1 MLIVKVL
8 GGLGNQMYQYSFYR
22 SLLLQGFEVK
32 LDLSAFDTYKLH
44 NGFELESVFL
54 LPEMICATQKEVSKY
69 SDQSTSFFS
78 RARRKLKG
86 LKKTH
91 VKEEFYFD
99 VQLNKVNDFYLD
111 GYWQSDMYFQSASD
125 EIRSDFKF
133 KSLLNGNNVNII
145 KKIKISN
152 SVGVHIRR
160 GDYITNPHAFNEYGR
175 ICDKAYYLKAIESIK
190 LQVDSPHFFVF
201 SNDIDWVKENIDF
214 SSEVDFIDWNLGEES
229 YIDME
234 LMSLCKHN
242 IIANSSFSW
251 WGAWLNKNEN
261 KIVLAP
267 SRWKVGNDIN
277 KKRIPYKW
285 QTVEVL
291 VN

>member
-1 MLIVKVL
+1 
-8 GGLGNQMYQYSFYR
+8 
-22 SLLLQGFEVK
+22 LLLQGFEVK

-54 LPEMICATQKEVSKY
+54 LPEMICATQKEVAKY

-78 RARRKLKG
+78 RVRRKVKG

-91 VKEEFYFD
+91 VKEYFYFNI
-99 VQLNKVNDFYLD
+99 QLNKMNDFYLD
-111 GYWQSDMYFQSASD
+111 GYWQSDIYFQDVSE
-125 EIRSDFKF
+125 EIRSDFRF
-133 KSLLNGNNVNII
+133 KSSLVGNNINII
-145 KKIKISN
+145 EKIKMSN

-160 GDYITNPHAFNEYGR
+160 GDYITNPNAFNEYGR
-175 ICDKAYYLKAIESIK
+175 ICDKEYYIKAIESIK

-214 SSEVDFIDWNLGEES
+214 SSKVDFINWNLGAES

-251 WGAWLNKNEN
+251 WGAWLNKNKN

-267 SRWKVGNDIN
+267 SRWKASNDIN
-277 KKRIPYKW
+277 KKRIPDEW